1 MESEEMLKS
10 VCCQGSLHDVSPHFL
25 QQTLDKKLMSNMRVS
40 LAVSP
45 ASAVQL
51 PQSSYPCWLQLC
63 LQLPQSSFRSPA
75 ILVGSSCVSS
85 FRSPAILVG
94 SIALCHIVLVS
105 WCYSTKNIPKHLW
118 VNLRRNFMIV
128 PCYKSFSFWR
138 SSALFIFLSRISTLM
153 HNIDIAILSVHLSVT
168 FQYCIV
174 WNGLIDCHIFFT
186 ANIFTKF
193 RPGH

>member
-51 PQSSYPCWLQLC
+51 PQSS
-63 LQLPQSSFRSPA
+63 FRSPA

-85 FRSPAILVG
+85 FHSPAILVG

-105 WCYSTKNIPKHLW
+105 WCYSTKKHSEA
-118 VNLRRNFMIV
+118 FMS
-128 PCYKSFSFWR
+128 KFKEKFSD
-138 SSALFIFLSRISTLM
+138 SAML
-153 HNIDIAILSVHLSVT
+153 
-168 FQYCIV
+168 
-174 WNGLIDCHIFFT
+174 
-186 ANIFTKF
+186 
-193 RPGH
+193 